1 MLIGLL
7 ITLLLRHSTTHPT
20 ALLQHSTAHHRT
32 VNTPI
37 LHQLHHLHPTV
48 RLSTPPYITVHN
60 IYNYN
65 DYATDST
72 VRYSNNKVHSS
83 QKQYGVQYIV
93 NPTTIHRQTHRLQPT
108 NIPGGPRH
116 HHCTSCHHHHHHQPV
131 SISKKL
137 SQEKVLAPPQPPD
150 PNTQLSSSLSFC
162 YSPSNPSQ
170 FLPSSLLHHHLPP
183 PISTIINNPQFLSH
197 TNRSR
202 SSLLKLLSPTISC
215 EYLNHTHPFHP
226 PTTPLSRPLSHNR
239 QLPTF

>member
-1 MLIGLL
+1 VRWDYWCLLGITAAVLLRLCCCYSYSLWGLRGAYSCLLLLIGAYRLAYYAAPTAL
-7 ITLLLRHSTTHPT
+7 HNTPYSTPT

-37 LHQLHHLHPTV
+37 LHQLHPTV

-116 HHCTSCHHHHHHQPV
+116 HHCTSCHHHHHQPV

-150 PNTQLSSSLSFC
+150 LNTHNSPPLSPFATQL
-162 YSPSNPSQ
+162 PI
-170 FLPSSLLHHHLPP
+170 LPNSYPP
-183 PISTIINNPQFLSH
+183 PFSIITFL
-197 TNRSR
+197 
-202 SSLLKLLSPTISC
+202 
-215 EYLNHTHPFHP
+215 
-226 PTTPLSRPLSHNR
+226 
-239 QLPTF
+239 LPYPR